1 METQYGVGTTA
12 AGTPRAEPVRWGTL
26 YINRMVHDM
35 PSVLIECGFQTNTT
49 DKECLIKQ
57 EYQDKLMQA
66 VTDGVLDYFR
76 SMPANGGARAASA
89 PVSVPDAAPALR
101 RED

>member
-1 METQYGVGTTA
+1 
-12 AGTPRAEPVRWGTL
+12 
-26 YINRMVHDM
+26 M

-89 PVSVPDAAPALR
+89 PVSVPDAAPAFR